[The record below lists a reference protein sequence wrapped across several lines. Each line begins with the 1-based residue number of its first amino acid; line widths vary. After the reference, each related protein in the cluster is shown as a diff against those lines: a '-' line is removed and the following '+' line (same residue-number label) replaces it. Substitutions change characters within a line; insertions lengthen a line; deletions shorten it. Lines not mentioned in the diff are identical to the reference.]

1 MEQIMALSQ
10 KKLAQKRFKK
20 KLARKGKKYNPE
32 KELYIR
38 LDDKYENLSD
48 EIKKERE
55 TKCAQTCRN
64 NQFDG
69 REKCY
74 DPEN

>member
-32 KELYIR
+32 KYFIKPKTVIKPQSQIADTELID
-38 LDDKYENLSD
+38 L
-48 EIKKERE
+48 
-55 TKCAQTCRN
+55 T
-64 NQFDG
+64 
-69 REKCY
+69 
-74 DPEN
+74 